1 MSVKNSHT
9 SIMTNEN
16 VAALHKVLHY
26 LLTKAAV
33 GGKLGKTTVRIP
45 ISDLAETVGQTDTR
59 DVDLVVTIAL
69 SWDEGSPD
77 ATVDEQESQDSE
89 ESYD

>member
-1 MSVKNSHT
+1 MTAKNPPT
-9 SIMTNEN
+9 SIMSNEN

-33 GGKLGKTTVRIP
+33 SGKTGKTTVRIP
-45 ISDLAETVGQTDTR
+45 INDLAETVGETDNR
-59 DVDLVVTIAL
+59 DVDLVVKISL

-77 ATVDEQESQDSE
+77 ATVDEQETD
-89 ESYD
+89 DAGI